1 MKLLY
6 VTFVDWGDQSSGSS
20 ARPHRMYEA
29 FEALGCKIWLLQGCQ
44 SRVGERRRRVREAL
58 RALSCGPAPDMCY
71 VEPPSGPFFCRLDL
85 KLLKRLHG
93 MGVPI
98 ALFYR
103 DAHWRYAGWWG
114 AKGVKRRILVHM
126 HKRDLRVFRRCCD
139 TVYFPSESMRRLF
152 EGERFKRSGL
162 LPPGCSSPAPVR
174 RFLYG
179 RAVYVGGVSAYYGT
193 HMLLEAFELLNSG
206 KEKLPLLIVCR
217 GNEWQALESPYKSR
231 PWLTVSHTFGEGL
244 KSVYERAD
252 VGIIPIRRDKY
263 MDFALPVKL
272 FEYLSYGL
280 PVIATRCAETEAFIS
295 RYGCG
300 ALCGDS
306 ARELALSVRRF
317 YESADWREG
326 MLAGVQRAA
335 LDNLWIGRAKKVVE
349 DLTGQRLG

>member
-139 TVYFPSESMRRLF
+139 TVYFPGESMRRLF
-152 EGERFKRSGL
+152 GRTLQRSGL
-162 LPPGCSSPAPVR
+162 LPPAAESAPVR
-174 RFLYG
+174 HLSMIGPYM
-179 RAVYVGGVSAYYGT
+179 SAACRPVQH
-193 HMLLEAFELLNSG
+193 HMLKPSNCSIRARKAPAFNRSAAKMNGRRLKARTN
-206 KEKLPLLIVCR
+206 
-217 GNEWQALESPYKSR
+217 R
-231 PWLTVSHTFGEGL
+231 PWLTVSPSGRDLSLF
-244 KSVYERAD
+244 ERAD

-263 MDFALPVKL
+263 MDFALCRSSCSNTCP
-272 FEYLSYGL
+272 
-280 PVIATRCAETEAFIS
+280 TDCR
-295 RYGCG
+295 
-300 ALCGDS
+300 
-306 ARELALSVRRF
+306 
-317 YESADWREG
+317 
-326 MLAGVQRAA
+326 
-335 LDNLWIGRAKKVVE
+335 
-349 DLTGQRLG
+349 